1 MWVQLPLT
9 APTQSSKLED
19 CIIPA
24 MLATDLK
31 TGTIFKMN
39 NQPYIVTKYEH
50 IKVGRG
56 SANVKVRIKNIVT
69 GQVMD
74 KGCVSTEKFEDA
86 EVFRKNAQYLFK
98 ENGFVFMDPDTYEQF
113 TISEELLGD
122 SARFL
127 LDGQTVQVQYF
138 EGKPISVDLPISM
151 VFEVTYTE
159 PGFKGNTV
167 SNVLKEA
174 TINTGAVVKVP
185 TFIKIGDKIKVD
197 TRDGSYSSKA

>member
-1 MWVQLPLT
+1 VGST
-9 APTQSSKLED
+9 PTHGTKAKRN
-19 CIIPA
+19 IMI
-24 MLATDLK
+24 ATDLK

-39 NQPYIVTKYEH
+39 NQPYIVMKYEH

-56 SANVKVRIKNIVT
+56 SASVKIRMKNIIT

-86 EVFRKNAQYLFK
+86 EVNRKNAQYLYK
-98 ENGFVFMDPDTYEQF
+98 DKDYVFMDPDTYEQF
-113 TISEELLGD
+113 NISADLLGA
-122 SARFL
+122 SAKFL
-127 LDGQTVQVQYF
+127 LEGQNIQVQYF
-138 EGKPISVDLPISM
+138 EGKPILVDLPISM

-167 SNVLKEA
+167 SNVLKDA
-174 TINTGAVVKVP
+174 TLNTGAVVKVP
-185 TFIKIGDKIKVD
+185 TFVKIGDKIKID